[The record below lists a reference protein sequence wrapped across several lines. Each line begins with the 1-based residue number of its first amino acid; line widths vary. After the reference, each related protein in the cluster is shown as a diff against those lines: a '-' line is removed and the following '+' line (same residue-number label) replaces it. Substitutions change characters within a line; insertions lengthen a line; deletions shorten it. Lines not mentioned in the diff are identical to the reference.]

1 MNFTPYG
8 HLAQGE
14 ALPTICRHPCKKPLF
29 DTNRHGKIFLATAK
43 SVAGREN
50 PELQSAPTHA
60 LAWFFVGARSPF
72 LGALLAY
79 PVGGPCSVMVARAG
93 QSSGWPAFSDCAGI
107 LTPVRATTSSVR
119 TLVGSENLSQSE
131 AAIMATIPALALPKI
146 FTFLLVAHG
155 CRVVELHCIRTIST
169 TACTEAEARAHLPG
183 LPLVFLSRRPSGEV
197 AA

>member
-1 MNFTPYG
+1 MHHIKDHDLPQIYRVGTRVAPYWR
-8 HLAQGE
+8 LS
-14 ALPTICRHPCKKPLF
+14 
-29 DTNRHGKIFLATAK
+29 DTVRHGKIFLATAK
-43 SVAGREN
+43 SVAGIGT
-50 PELQSAPTHA
+50 PELNSAPTHA
-60 LAWFFVGARSPF
+60 PAWFFVGTRSPL
-72 LGALLAY
+72 LGVLLAY
-79 PVGGPCSVMVARAG
+79 LVGGTYCVMVARAG
-93 QSSGWPAFSDCAGI
+93 QPSGWPVSSGFAGSSN
-107 LTPVRATTSSVR
+107 PVRATAMR
-119 TLVGSENLSQSE
+119 MEPLVGSEYLSNSE